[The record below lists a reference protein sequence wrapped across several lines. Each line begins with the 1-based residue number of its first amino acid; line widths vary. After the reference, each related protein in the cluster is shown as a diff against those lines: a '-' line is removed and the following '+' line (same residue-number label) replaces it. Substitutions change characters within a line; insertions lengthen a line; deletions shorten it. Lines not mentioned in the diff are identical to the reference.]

1 MTNAETRM
9 ANRTLAFHNSL
20 DRPPTQPIVLSMPTT
35 ATLIAETDID
45 PPLGNVFDTVLDA
58 YRATGFEA
66 GYHRAVNDLLAD
78 FALIAKECQRD
89 HEDHCD
95 EIRHALRDFHQRFEQ
110 HLEQT
115 ASTSRV
121 ADHYVDGGL
130 GI

>member
-1 MTNAETRM
+1 
-9 ANRTLAFHNSL
+9 
-20 DRPPTQPIVLSMPTT
+20 MPTT
-35 ATLIAETDID
+35 ATLIAEPDTD
-45 PPLGNVFDTVLDA
+45 PPLGNVFDTVLDV

-78 FALIAKECQRD
+78 FALIAKECLREHD
-89 HEDHCD
+89 HRSD
-95 EIRHALRDFHQRFEQ
+95 EIRHALRDFRDRFEQ

-121 ADHYVDGGL
+121 ADDYVDGGL